1 LYQGEAT
8 ITRGDGGQVTADVA
22 IWDDDGGVHSS
33 WGGRAVVRLPE
44 SLINN
49 LGSNCMI
56 RWPATGGGYTVGEFV
71 LSAGQVG
78 EQTETFRLAGSGELT
93 EVPAKA

>member
-8 ITRGDGGQVTADVA
+8 ITRGDGSHVMADVT
-22 IWDDDGGVHSS
+22 IWDDDSGVHSG
-33 WGGRAVVRLPE
+33 WGGRAVVRLPD
-44 SLINN
+44 SLIDN
-49 LGSNCMI
+49 LGSHCMI
-56 RWPATGGGYTVGEFV
+56 RWPAAGGGYIVGEIV
-71 LSAGQVG
+71 LTAGQVG